1 MLRCYNLNIPHW
13 ESDRSPSYSRTQ
25 HLALQRKVQP
35 ELQPNGDFCHNRSDN
50 FPSRISITDCTIVV
64 FSVLLVLFII
74 DIYYLCRC
82 VDSQCE
88 QTLTLDRSISQDD
101 RNEILSGKKGGGADA
116 VFKLGVGC
124 LYMTYYI
131 SHIIFS
137 PTHEPVLNGEFLF
150 TLSLFDQIQSM
161 I

>member
-25 HLALQRKVQP
+25 HLALQLTGKTVQHTRTMY
-35 ELQPNGDFCHNRSDN
+35 LQPN
-50 FPSRISITDCTIVV
+50 SITGCNYCTCSFLCIDIYQL
-64 FSVLLVLFII
+64 S